1 MYEHRVVGREVHPCM
16 NTVYVAERC
25 MHACM
30 HEHSVVGREVYV
42 L

>member
-25 MHACM
+25 MHAY
-30 HEHSVVGREVYV
+30 SVVGREVYV